1 MQVRGIE
8 VSRNVA
14 RFVTLLAVAATA
26 ASLSLPSQADMTF
39 KGQTISLIIN
49 SNPGGGTDLQARLL
63 GGTIAKYLPGEPRI
77 VFNNMPGGGG
87 IKANNYFVEQVKRDG
102 KTMIS
107 GARSVLSPLVLRSS
121 GVKFNTGD
129 YEFVGGS
136 ERLSTIVLIK
146 GKAKD
151 RLTDIG
157 SEPVVFGDIDGERT
171 GLIVTV
177 WAREYLNWNVK
188 WVVGYSG
195 TSQMLLAARS
205 GEIDMLGN
213 QNVFIVKPL
222 IKEAGFVPIVQMGIR
237 GEGGKMVPGPAM
249 PDVPVFNDL
258 ILPVLKGEVLAAYN
272 VWLNDQIVDKWVA
285 LPPGT
290 PADIVQAYRA
300 AFDKAAK
307 DTELLARSEKELGE
321 DFSPMSGEEV
331 SRIAKVLAAT
341 KDEDLQLFKSLRVKY
356 KLAVP

>member
-1 MQVRGIE
+1 MQVREISVNG
-8 VSRNVA
+8 NVA
-14 RFVTLLAVAATA
+14 RIVTLLAVAGA
-26 ASLSLPSQADMTF
+26 AVSLSLPSQADMSF

-49 SNPGGGTDLQARLL
+49 SSPGGGTDLQARLL

-77 VFNNMPGGGG
+77 IFNNMPGGGG

-129 YEFVGGS
+129 YEFIGGS

-146 GKAKD
+146 GKVKD

-157 SEPVVFGDIDGERT
+157 AEPVVFGDIDGERT

-213 QNVFIVKPL
+213 QNVFIVNPL

-237 GEGGKMVPGPAM
+237 GEGGRMVPGPAM

-258 ILPVLKGEVLAAYN
+258 ILPALKGEVLAAYN
-272 VWLNDQIVDKWVA
+272 TWLNDQIVDKWVA

-290 PADIVQAYRA
+290 PADIVQSYRA

-307 DTELLARSEKELGE
+307 DTALLARSEKELGE

-341 KDEDLQLFKSLRVKY
+341 KDEDIQLFKNLRTKY
-356 KLAVP
+356 KLAIP

>member
-1 MQVRGIE
+1 MKKISAKLGLSIAVAVSFLSLSMPGRAE
-8 VSRNVA
+8 VS
-14 RFVTLLAVAATA
+14 
-26 ASLSLPSQADMTF
+26 F
-39 KGQTISLIIN
+39 KGQTVNLIIN

-77 VFNNMPGGGG
+77 IFNNMPGGGG

-107 GARSVLSPLVLRSS
+107 GARSVLSPLVLRGA

-136 ERLSTIVLIK
+136 ERLSTIILIK
-146 GKAKD
+146 SKTKD
-151 RLTDIG
+151 RLTDTAA
-157 SEPVVFGDIDGERT
+157 EPVVFGDIDGERT

-177 WAREYLNWNVK
+177 WGREFLDWNVK

-205 GEIDMLGN
+205 GEIDMIGN
-213 QNVFIVKPL
+213 QNVFIVNPL
-222 IKEAGFVPIVQMGIR
+222 IKEAGYVPIVQMGVP
-237 GEGGKMVPGPAM
+237 GENGKMVPGPAM
-249 PDVPVFNDL
+249 PDVPVFSDL
-258 ILPVLKGEVLAAYN
+258 ILPKLQGEALAAYN
-272 VWLNDQIVDKWVA
+272 TWLNDQLVDKWVA

-290 PADIVQAYRA
+290 PAEIVKVYRE
-300 AFDKAAK
+300 AFAKAAK
-307 DTELLARSEKELGE
+307 DPELLARSEKELGE

-331 SRIAKVLAAT
+331 GRIAKTLAAT
-341 KDEDLQLFKSLRVKY
+341 KDEDIQLFKNLRVKY
-356 KLAVP
+356 KLAVQ